1 MLDMLESQVITRI
14 KTQFSKKLKDRY
26 PNLKFTNSDRAD
38 TVPKFPTV
46 YIHEMTGAETGED
59 LQGDTINAV
68 WSSFQIEVTTNT
80 KMNDAKEVMN
90 EVVRIMKTMRFMN
103 LTQAA
108 NHPHHTTIHNRL
120 RMLENGMK
128 RSRNVK
134 SMLELLERICLIKN
148 MPKEKMH
155 GSYLMMIILIY
166 LFMWEKE
173 KESLFQQVEIQR
185 LD

>member
-14 KTQFSKKLKDRY
+14 KTQFSQKMKDRY

-46 YIHEMTGAETGED
+46 YIHEMPGMETGED

-90 EVVRIMKTMRFMN
+90 EVVRIMKTMRFQVIATPEFQN
-103 LTQAA
+103 TDSTYRRVARFQ
-108 NHPHHTTIHNRL
+108 
-120 RMLENGMK
+120 RM
-128 RSRNVK
+128 
-134 SMLELLERICLIKN
+134 IADDD
-148 MPKEKMH
+148 
-155 GSYLMMIILIY
+155 IL
-166 LFMWEKE
+166 
-173 KESLFQQVEIQR
+173 
-185 LD
+185 

>member
-46 YIHEMTGAETGED
+46 YIHEMPGAETGAD

-80 KMNDAKEVMN
+80 KMD
-90 EVVRIMKTMRFMN
+90 EVVRIMKTMRFQV
-103 LTQAA
+103 T
-108 NHPHHTTIHNRL
+108 
-120 RMLENGMK
+120 
-128 RSRNVK
+128 
-134 SMLELLERICLIKN
+134 SMPEFQNTDSVYRRVARFRRIIGADDVL
-148 MPKEKMH
+148 
-155 GSYLMMIILIY
+155 
-166 LFMWEKE
+166 
-173 KESLFQQVEIQR
+173 
-185 LD
+185 

>member
-38 TVPKFPTV
+38 TVPKFP
-46 YIHEMTGAETGED
+46 AETGED

-90 EVVRIMKTMRFMN
+90 EVVRIMKTMRFQVIATPEFQN
-103 LTQAA
+103 TDSTYRRVA
-108 NHPHHTTIHNRL
+108 RFR
-120 RMLENGMK
+120 RMIADGD
-128 RSRNVK
+128 
-134 SMLELLERICLIKN
+134 
-148 MPKEKMH
+148 
-155 GSYLMMIILIY
+155 IL
-166 LFMWEKE
+166 
-173 KESLFQQVEIQR
+173 
-185 LD
+185 

>member
-46 YIHEMTGAETGED
+46 YIHEMPGAETGTD

-80 KMNDAKEVMN
+80 KMDEAKEVMD
-90 EVVRIMKTMRFMN
+90 EVV
-103 LTQAA
+103 
-108 NHPHHTTIHNRL
+108 
-120 RMLENGMK
+120 
-128 RSRNVK
+128 
-134 SMLELLERICLIKN
+134 
-148 MPKEKMH
+148 
-155 GSYLMMIILIY
+155 
-166 LFMWEKE
+166 
-173 KESLFQQVEIQR
+173 
-185 LD
+185 

>member
-14 KTQFSKKLKDRY
+14 KTQFSQKMKDRY

-46 YIHEMTGAETGED
+46 YIHEMPGMETGED

-90 EVVRIMKTMRFMN
+90 EVVRIMKTMRFQVIATPEFQN
-103 LTQAA
+103 TDSTYQRVA
-108 NHPHHTTIHNRL
+108 RFR
-120 RMLENGMK
+120 RM
-128 RSRNVK
+128 
-134 SMLELLERICLIKN
+134 IADDD
-148 MPKEKMH
+148 
-155 GSYLMMIILIY
+155 IL
-166 LFMWEKE
+166 
-173 KESLFQQVEIQR
+173 
-185 LD
+185 